1 MKYSP
6 IDPHLFVEN
15 RKRLAAKLLP
25 NSLAILN
32 ANDVPPTNADGTTRF
47 RQNSDLFYL
56 SGIDQEETVLALFPD
71 CRNEKHREILFVRR
85 TDDLIAVWEGARLT
99 EDQARERSG
108 IAAIHWLDSFPRM
121 LRELMI
127 EAKHVYLNTNEH
139 LRATTE
145 VESRDQR
152 FLRRCMTEYPLHRYE
167 RLAPLLHELRP
178 VKSSVEL
185 DLIREACRITGQA
198 FRRILG
204 FVRPGVTEYEI
215 EAELIHEFV
224 RNRAT
229 GFAYLPIIASGA
241 GSCVLHYI
249 ENDQTCRDGDL
260 LLLDVGAEYANY
272 AADLTRTLPVNG
284 RFSDRQRDV
293 YQAVLRIQRQAISL
307 LRPGTRL
314 KSYQEEVASI
324 VEEELIRLKLFSR
337 ADVEAQD
344 SAHPLYKRYFMHG
357 TAHHLGLDVHDVS
370 VPARPLEPGMVM
382 TCEPGIYIR
391 EENLGVRLEN
401 DILITEDGNLDLMA
415 DIPIEPGEIEDL
427 MQG

>member
-1 MKYSP
+1 MKYPP
-6 IDPHLFVEN
+6 IEPQLFVEN

-25 NSLAILN
+25 DSLAILN

-71 CRNEKHREILFVRR
+71 CRNEKHREILFLRR

-99 EDQARERSG
+99 EEQARERSG
-108 IAAIHWLDSFPRM
+108 IASVHWLDSFPRI

-127 EAKHVYLNTNEH
+127 EAKHVYLNSNEH
-139 LRATTE
+139 LRATSE

-152 FLRRCMTEYPLHRYE
+152 FLRRCMTDYPLHRYE

-178 VKSSVEL
+178 VKSAVEI
-185 DLIREACRITGQA
+185 DLIKEACRITGQA

-204 FVRPGVTEYEI
+204 FVRPGVSEYEI

-224 RNRAT
+224 RNRAA

-241 GSCVLHYI
+241 GSCILHYI
-249 ENDQTCRDGDL
+249 ENDQTCRDGDI

-272 AADLTRTLPVNG
+272 AADLTRTIPVNG

-293 YQAVLRIQRQAISL
+293 YDAVLRIQRQAIAL

-314 KSYQEEVASI
+314 KSYQEQVASI

-337 ADVEAQD
+337 AEVEAQD
-344 SAHPLYKRYFMHG
+344 SSHPLYKRYFMHG

-370 VPARPLEPGMVM
+370 APARPLEPGMVL

-427 MQG
+427 MHP